1 MNNIDEF
8 RNKLNVEIR
17 GILAIMDLIDGSVS
31 DYASYNSLL
40 TEEEYLIE
48 QIKLISEAKQRL
60 INIFKD

>member
-1 MNNIDEF
+1 MNNIEEF

-31 DYASYNSLL
+31 EHASYNSSL